1 MPGGHGFEF
10 LTLLLTI
17 FWLWMLV
24 DCIKNKG
31 LAGTSKLFWVL
42 LILFIHPIGAF
53 IYLIFGRSRSKV
65 QRQMPPHIY
74 YQPPRQKQQPYYNTY
89 TPATPHKEETYSSYE
104 QGYEMQQRERPVSS
118 EGIEQPPVEQSPY
131 DQYEQPQATYPEQT
145 PQQQQ

>member
-1 MPGGHGFEF
+1 MPGEFHGFEF
-10 LTLLLTI
+10 LTILLTI

-31 LAGTSKLFWVL
+31 LTGASKLFWVL

-53 IYLIFGRSRSKV
+53 IYLIFGRSRSNV

-74 YQPPRQKQQPYYNTY
+74 YQPPPRQKQQSYY
-89 TPATPHKEETYSSYE
+89 TPPAPQKGEAYSSYQ

-118 EGIEQPPVEQSPY
+118 EGMEQPPVEQSPY
-131 DQYEQPQATYPEQT
+131 DQYEQPQATYPEQA